1 VLSPPRRVP
10 APRPAAAEGDATA
23 AFMTEVLTLVDADGI
38 EELRELQQRTC
49 GRCVAARAAP
59 ALTHPRCDAG

>member
-1 VLSPPRRVP
+1 VLSPPRRTP
-10 APRPAAAEGDATA
+10 APRPAPPEGDATA

-49 GRCVAARAAP
+49 VRSSACERCAGLTPRRAA
-59 ALTHPRCDAG
+59 G